1 MTNYRFIGK
10 NPLELTPV
18 QGVQRHINANICT
31 QLLNLLY
38 EQRKH
43 RDYKAVKKIVYNA
56 QKVGMTYE
64 DVALI
69 GKFTEANYKEWQD
82 ILILL
87 GYVSQGVTT
96 IRFFEKEWQD
106 YINEDEEIS
115 DPSEADF

>member
-10 NPLELTPV
+10 DPLRLTAV
-18 QGVQRHINANICT
+18 QGVQRNVHANICT

-43 RDYKAVKKIVYNA
+43 LDYRAVKQIIENA

-69 GKFTEANYKEWQD
+69 RKFAEANYKEWQD

-96 IRFFEKEWQD
+96 IRFFEIGMAGL
-106 YINEDEEIS
+106 Y
-115 DPSEADF
+115 